1 MRKPI
6 IAGNWKM
13 NKTPAQGVALVN
25 ELKPL
30 VANADCDVVVCVPA
44 TDIYAVGE
52 ALKGSN
58 IKLGAENVHWAESG
72 AFTGEISA
80 DMLLELGV
88 EYVVKPTNIAEVIF
102 DYRKEENPCSL
113 CAKMRRGALNDL
125 ALEMGCQRV
134 ALGHHNDDVL
144 ETFMLSLLYE
154 GRVNCFSPV
163 TYLDRTDLYSI
174 RPLIYTRECDIK
186 SIAARLNLPVTKS
199 LCPADGN
206 TKREEIKN
214 LIKDIDKTVN
224 SGLKKRLYTAIQT
237 SGIDGWERE
246 KPSRKRKLEY

>member
-1 MRKPI
+1 MKRIVSRVRKAVEDYDMI
-6 IAGNWKM
+6 KDGDEI
-13 NKTPAQGVALVN
+13 GVGVSGGKDSLV
-25 ELKPL
+25 L
-30 VANADCDVVVCVPA
+30 
-44 TDIYAVGE
+44 
-52 ALKGSN
+52 
-58 IKLGAENVHWAESG
+58 LGALSMLSRYYPKKFTVVGLTLDMGYKADWSG
-72 AFTGEISA
+72 VQKYC
-80 DMLLELGV
+80 DELGI

-144 ETFMLSLLYE
+144 ETFLLSLLYE
-154 GRVNCFSPV
+154 GRINCFSPV

-174 RPLIYTRECDIK
+174 RPLIYTREADIK
-186 SIAARLNLPVTKS
+186 SVAKRLELPITKS

-214 LIKDIDKTVN
+214 ILKDLDKAVN
-224 SGLKKRLYTAIQT
+224 SGLKKRLFTAIGT
-237 SGIDGWERE
+237 SGIDGWEKE
-246 KPSRKRKLEY
+246 KASTKRKNED

>member
-1 MRKPI
+1 MKRIVSRVRKAVEDYDM
-6 IAGNWKM
+6 IADGDKI
-13 NKTPAQGVALVN
+13 GVGVSGGKDSLVLLGALSMLSRYYPKKFTVIG
-25 ELKPL
+25 LTL
-30 VANADCDVVVCVPA
+30 DMGYNADWSNVKRYCD
-44 TDIYAVGE
+44 
-52 ALKGSN
+52 
-58 IKLGAENVHWAESG
+58 
-72 AFTGEISA
+72 
-80 DMLLELGV
+80 ELGV
-88 EYVVKPTNIAEVIF
+88 PYVVKPTNIAEVIF

-174 RPLIYTRECDIK
+174 RPLIYTREADIK
-186 SIAARLNLPVTKS
+186 SVAKRLELPVTKS

-224 SGLKKRLYTAIQT
+224 SGLKKRLFTAIQT
-237 SGIDGWERE
+237 SGIDGWEKE
-246 KPSRKRKLEY
+246 KPSRKRKLED